1 MKYILLDLQAKDEGV
16 AIIKINRP
24 EVLNALNKEVMSEL
38 STAIEIVGADDK
50 IKVLIITGTGERSF
64 CAGADIRYVVN
75 IDPIEAER
83 YATFIHTL
91 LNKIENLE
99 KPVIAAI
106 NGYALGGGCELAL
119 ACDIRIASSNA
130 KIGQTE
136 ATIGIPPGWGGT
148 QRLLRIVGL
157 AKTKE
162 LIYTG
167 KMITAYEAERI
178 GLVNK
183 LVSLTP
189 KDELSA
195 AEETT
200 TTTASSKEEQQEEEK
215 QIANK
220 LAKILN
226 EKLMDECLA
235 FAKEI
240 TKNSFAAVKTSK
252 MLINKG
258 MDADIDT
265 GLRLEIYGWALCF
278 AYEER
283 QKMMSSFLNKGKK
296 ERERSLFRVITLP
309 FSVCLGLICL
319 QCVTDQMTHVEA
331 IRPKRDLLS
340 P

>member
-1 MKYILLDLQAKDEGV
+1 MSGVMMMKYILLDLQSDKDI
-16 AIIKINRP
+16 AIIKISRP

-38 STAIEIVGADDK
+38 SAAIDIVGADGK

-148 QRLLRIVGL
+148 QRLLRIVGP

-178 GLVNK
+178 GLVNR

-189 KDELSA
+189 EEKLSA
-195 AEETT
+195 AER
-200 TTTASSKEEQQEEEK
+200 TTAATTASKEEQQQEK
-215 QIANK
+215 QIADSK

-226 EKLMDECLA
+226 KKLMDECLA

-240 TKNSFAAVKTSK
+240 TKNSFIAVKTSK

-278 AYEER
+278 AHEDR

-296 ERERSLFRVITLP
+296 
-309 FSVCLGLICL
+309 
-319 QCVTDQMTHVEA
+319 
-331 IRPKRDLLS
+331 
-340 P
+340 

>member
-1 MKYILLDLQAKDEGV
+1 MTELSQAIDIVSTDEG
-16 AIIKINRP
+16 
-24 EVLNALNKEVMSEL
+24 
-38 STAIEIVGADDK
+38 
-50 IKVLIITGTGERSF
+50 IKVIVIIGTGERSF

-75 IDPIEAER
+75 VDPIEAER

-91 LNKIENLE
+91 LNKIENLQ

-136 ATIGIPPGWGGT
+136 VTIGIPPGWGGT
-148 QRLLRIVGL
+148 QRLLRIVGP
-157 AKTKE
+157 AKAKE

-167 KMITAYEAERI
+167 KMMTAEEAERI

-183 LVSLTP
+183 VVGLTP
-189 KDELSA
+189 
-195 AEETT
+195 
-200 TTTASSKEEQQEEEK
+200 EEEDRLLERA
-215 QIANK
+215 ANHSNEQEK
-220 LAKILN
+220 RRANELAKVLN
-226 EKLMDECLA
+226 KKLMNECLS

-240 TKNSFAAVKTSK
+240 TKNSFTAVKTSK

-278 AYEER
+278 AHEDR

-296 ERERSLFRVITLP
+296 
-309 FSVCLGLICL
+309 
-319 QCVTDQMTHVEA
+319 
-331 IRPKRDLLS
+331 
-340 P
+340 

>member
-1 MKYILLDLQAKDEGV
+1 MSAVMMKYILLELQSDKDI

-24 EVLNALNKEVMSEL
+24 EVLNALNKDVISEL
-38 STAIEIVGADDK
+38 STAIDIVGADDK
-50 IKVLIITGTGERSF
+50 IRVLIITGTGERSF

-119 ACDIRIASSNA
+119 ASDIRIASSNA

-148 QRLLRIVGL
+148 QRLLRTVGL

-200 TTTASSKEEQQEEEK
+200 ATTASSKEEQQEEEK

-278 AYEER
+278 AHEDR
-283 QKMMSSFLNKGKK
+283 QKMMSSFLNRGKK
-296 ERERSLFRVITLP
+296 
-309 FSVCLGLICL
+309 
-319 QCVTDQMTHVEA
+319 
-331 IRPKRDLLS
+331 
-340 P
+340 

>member
-1 MKYILLDLQAKDEGV
+1 MSAVMMKYILLELQSDKDI

-24 EVLNALNKEVMSEL
+24 EVLNALNKEVISEL
-38 STAIEIVGADDK
+38 STAIDIVGADDK
-50 IKVLIITGTGERSF
+50 IRVLIITGTGERSF

-119 ACDIRIASSNA
+119 ASDIRIASSNA

-200 TTTASSKEEQQEEEK
+200 ATTASSKEEQQEEEK

-235 FAKEI
+235 LAKEI

-278 AYEER
+278 AHEDR
-283 QKMMSSFLNKGKK
+283 QKMMSSFLNRGKK
-296 ERERSLFRVITLP
+296 
-309 FSVCLGLICL
+309 
-319 QCVTDQMTHVEA
+319 
-331 IRPKRDLLS
+331 
-340 P
+340 

>member
-1 MKYILLDLQAKDEGV
+1 MSVVMKNIILDLQTDIDI

-24 EVLNALNKEVMSEL
+24 EVLNALNKEIMTEL
-38 STAIEIVGADDK
+38 SQALDIVSTDDG
-50 IKVLIITGTGERSF
+50 IKVIVITGTGERSF

-75 IDPIEAER
+75 VDPIEAER
-83 YATFIHTL
+83 YATFVHTL
-91 LNKIENLE
+91 LNKIENLQ

-136 ATIGIPPGWGGT
+136 VTIGIPPGWGGT
-148 QRLLRIVGL
+148 QRLLRIVGP
-157 AKTKE
+157 AKAKE

-167 KMITAYEAERI
+167 KMMTAEEAERI

-183 LVSLTP
+183 VVSLTAEEEGRVP
-189 KDELSA
+189 SSA
-195 AEETT
+195 AP
-200 TTTASSKEEQQEEEK
+200 TTASRTSTIASNNPSKEGLQEK
-215 QIANK
+215 QRSNE

-226 EKLMDECLA
+226 KKLLDECLS

-240 TKNSFAAVKTSK
+240 TKNSFIAVKTSK

-258 MDADIDT
+258 IDVDIDT

-278 AYEER
+278 AHEDR
-283 QKMMSSFLNKGKK
+283 QKMMSSFLNKGKQQKK
-296 ERERSLFRVITLP
+296 E
-309 FSVCLGLICL
+309 
-319 QCVTDQMTHVEA
+319 
-331 IRPKRDLLS
+331 
-340 P
+340 